1 MSEPLEDLAGAILDR
16 GPVDWPT
23 IEADADDRALI
34 DQLKVLDA
42 LRRAPRSAA
51 APDSSASFWG
61 HLRVLEPIGEGAFG
75 KVYRAWD
82 TRLDRE
88 VALKLLPVEPARLQT
103 QHSSVIEEG
112 RLLARVRHPNVVTI
126 YGAER
131 IDGQAGL
138 WMELITGRTLDA
150 ALRDGLQ
157 PGPRGVVRI
166 GIELCRAV
174 AAIHAAGLLHRDI
187 KAQNIMLAEDGRLVL
202 MDLGAGLAN
211 DSAANPAVTGTPLYL
226 APEVLAGGAATAR
239 SDVYGIGVVLYH
251 LLTGSYPVRAADLPG
266 LRHAHA
272 TRGDAAP
279 AFPRRAVPR
288 RLRAIVT
295 RALAADPGR
304 RYASADDLASSL
316 AALNRPSAVTHAAY
330 AALAIVTAFAV
341 LTLAGGPH
349 AAWLRDSASQSAS
362 AETAGHQPA
371 IAVLPFKNLSAEPD
385 SDDFV
390 DGLTSEVI
398 HNLAGLDGLQVR
410 SQTSSFAFKD
420 VARDLPTVRA
430 RLGVDYVVEADV
442 LRVDERLRINARL
455 VVAATDT
462 PLWSERFDRTVDD
475 VFAIQ
480 DEIGRAIVNKLRLT
494 LARGQR
500 RYRTSVPA
508 YDTYL
513 RARAMVTRGG
523 TDNALQAKPL
533 FEAVIAADPSFAPA
547 HAGLAHAYAEM
558 SSQLDGLSPEEG
570 LQGMRPRV
578 ARALELDPLL
588 AEAQAAMGTI
598 HARELDWTAA
608 AAAFERALALN
619 PGLTQTHAVYA
630 YTTLLPTGQMA
641 KAQQLLT
648 TALIAD
654 PLSPT
659 LRRDLGMAQ
668 YCDGRFDDAIAS
680 FEAALAADPTVPF
693 TRRPLAVALTAAGR
707 IDDAIATWHHR
718 PASERG
724 WERWLTRAY
733 VLAGRTADVERLVA
747 ADRNGHP
754 YRQALI
760 FAALGDQDRAF
771 ELMTAAAAL
780 APVRTALSLS
790 CQDMALLRGHP
801 RLDGLRQRLNLP

>member
-1 MSEPLEDLAGAILDR
+1 VSAPLDDLAAAILDR

-23 IEADADDRALI
+23 IEADIDDRALL
-34 DQLKVLDA
+34 DQLKILEV
-42 LRRAPRSAA
+42 LRRAPRVAA
-51 APDSSASFWG
+51 DVVPPGHWG

-75 KVYRAWD
+75 TVYRAWD

-103 QHSSVIEEG
+103 ERSSVIEEG

-138 WMELITGRTLDA
+138 WMELVTGRTLDA

-157 PGPRGVVRI
+157 PGPRGLVRI
-166 GIELCRAV
+166 GIDLCRAV

-202 MDLGAGLAN
+202 MDLGAGQAL
-211 DSAANPAVTGTPLYL
+211 DSAANTAVAGTPLYL
-226 APEVLAGGAATAR
+226 APEVLVGGAATTR
-239 SDVYGIGVVLYH
+239 SDVYSIGVVLYH
-251 LLTGSYPVRAADLPG
+251 VLTRSYPVRGADLSG
-266 LRHAHA
+266 LRHAHT

-288 RLRAIVT
+288 RLRAVVT
-295 RALAADPGR
+295 RALATDPR
-304 RYASADDLASSL
+304 HRYASADDMASAL
-316 AALNRPSAVTHAAY
+316 AALTRPSAVTHAAY
-330 AALAIVTAFAV
+330 AALALLTAFAV
-341 LTLAGGPH
+341 LTLGGGPR
-349 AAWLRDSASQSAS
+349 AAWPRSSGST
-362 AETAGHQPA
+362 TAAADTTTRPPA

-385 SDDFV
+385 SDFLA

-398 HNLAGLDGLQVR
+398 RNLAELDGVQVR
-410 SQTSSFAFKD
+410 SQTSSFMFRD
-420 VARDLPTVRA
+420 GPRDLRQIRD
-430 RLGVDYVVEADV
+430 RLRVDFVVEADV
-442 LRVDERLRINARL
+442 LRVGDRLRINAQL
-455 VVAATDT
+455 VSAAGDT
-462 PLWSERFDRTVDD
+462 PLWAERFDRTMDD

-480 DEIGRAIVNKLRLT
+480 DEISRAIVNRLRLT
-494 LARGQR
+494 LNRGQR

-508 YDTYL
+508 YETYL
-513 RARAMVTRGG
+513 RARALVSRGG

-533 FEAVIAADPSFAPA
+533 FEAVIAADPAFAPA
-547 HAGLAHAYAEM
+547 HAGLALAYGEM

-570 LQGMRPRV
+570 LQGMRPMV

-588 AEAQAAMGTI
+588 AEGQAAMGTI
-598 HARELDWTAA
+598 HARELEWARA
-608 AAAFERALALN
+608 AAAFEGALVLN
-619 PGLTQTHAVYA
+619 PGLTQIHAVYSRS
-630 YTTLLPTGQMA
+630 TLLPTGQMA

-659 LRRDLGMAQ
+659 LRRELGLAQ
-668 YCDGRFDDAIAS
+668 YCGGRFDDAIAS

-707 IDDAIATWHHR
+707 FDDAIATWQRR

-733 VLAGRTADVERLVA
+733 VLSGRTADVERLVA
-747 ADRNGHP
+747 ADRDGHP
-754 YRQALI
+754 YRQALM
-760 FAALGDQDRAF
+760 FAALGDKDRTFAA
-771 ELMTAAAAL
+771 LTAAAGL
-780 APVRTALSLS
+780 TPGRTALSLS
-790 CQDMALLRGHP
+790 CPEMALLRGDP
-801 RLDGLRQRLNLP
+801 RLATLRQRLNLP